1 MEICTAQSLLA
12 AIRRLHQQ
20 AESETHRFRAQLVEY
35 GENNGLAVKK
45 YARTKAVTER
55 WGAMAYARMD
65 AMLPLMELARGTF
78 VSGVEPSLHGIAP
91 KRSVSALVA
100 RSQKRP

>member
-45 YARTKAVTER
+45 YARTKAETER
-55 WGAMAYARMD
+55 LGAIPCSEGST
-65 AMLPLMELARGTF
+65 PLTNVPRASSM
-78 VSGVEPSLHGIAP
+78 SGS
-91 KRSVSALVA
+91 SASIRA
-100 RSQKRP
+100 